1 MPHDSAAEQR
11 LSALYAS
18 AVTNIGI
25 VCPDTIRTDHG
36 GAFIHTQSS
45 ACPHPFDALCA
56 QLHTARKVWRPKTLW
71 HNGKAERSRRD
82 QERCLRFIPIT
93 AFQSG

>member
-1 MPHDSAAEQR
+1 MPRDSAAEQR
-11 LSALYAS
+11 LSALYAA

-36 GAFIHTQSS
+36 GAFIYTQSL

-56 QLHTARKVWRPKTLW
+56 QLHTARKYCVQK
-71 HNGKAERSRRD
+71 RSG
-82 QERCLRFIPIT
+82 IT
-93 AFQSG
+93 AKQNAAAAAIRSDACVLFL